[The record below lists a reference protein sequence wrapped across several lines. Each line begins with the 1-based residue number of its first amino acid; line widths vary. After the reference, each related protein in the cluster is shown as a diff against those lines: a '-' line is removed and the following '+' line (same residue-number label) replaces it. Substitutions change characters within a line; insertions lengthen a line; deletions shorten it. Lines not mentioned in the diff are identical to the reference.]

1 MSLKSKM
8 PLQVWILTLSAFAI
22 GTAEFVIA
30 GVLPQVA
37 GSLGITEGQA
47 GNLITAYALAIVVG
61 GPILTL
67 WLARFE
73 KRRVLIGLMAL
84 FIAGN
89 LIGAVTTNYSLLL
102 VSRVIAGL
110 TQGPFYGIGAVVATK
125 LVSDKLAGQAVGQ
138 MFAGLTLANVLGVPG
153 GTWIGNMLGWNATFL
168 VISALALIATLAIA
182 VLVPTQGRDSSAP
195 SIRGQ
200 LIAFKDRNLLASLA
214 ITALGWV
221 GFMTFYG
228 YIAPVAERVA
238 DFSVADLTW
247 VLVIVG
253 VGLVIGNTL
262 GGRTADAWLCYL
274 WPAAMIA
281 SLIVVGLVAP
291 FKWPFLAA
299 AFVFGIASFANVP
312 PMQMRVMQYGK
323 AAPELAAT
331 ANISAFN
338 VANALGG
345 LIGGTV
351 IDSSFGANAIPFAAA
366 IVPLVALLFILS
378 QERRGAGPGCVS
390 AVAEGGD
397 AMTRVSTRS
406 NVLSDIVTSGSF
418 QDHDCMVRT
427 IRKRALPAIILA

>member
-47 GNLITAYALAIVVG
+47 GNLITSYALAIVVG

-89 LIGAVTTNYSLLL
+89 LIGAVTANYSLLL

-125 LVSDKLAGQAVGQ
+125 LVSDKLAGRAVGQ
-138 MFAGLTLANVLGVPG
+138 MFAGLTLANVLGVPA

-168 VISALALIATLAIA
+168 VISALGLIATLAIA
-182 VLVPTQGRDSSAP
+182 VLVPAQGRDSSAP

-214 ITALGWV
+214 ITSLGWV

-238 DFSVADLTW
+238 DFSAADLSW

-262 GGRTADAWLCYL
+262 GGRTADANLRLSLLL
-274 WPAAMIA
+274 WPAAMIV

-312 PMQMRVMQYGK
+312 SMQMRVMKYGK

-345 LIGGTV
+345 LIGGAV
-351 IDSSFGANAIPFAAA
+351 VDSAFGANAIPFAAA
-366 IVPLVALLFILS
+366 ILPLVALLFILS
-378 QERRGAGPGCVS
+378 QERRGGGPVVS
-390 AVAEGGD
+390 APLLKGVA
-397 AMTRVSTRS
+397 
-406 NVLSDIVTSGSF
+406 
-418 QDHDCMVRT
+418 
-427 IRKRALPAIILA
+427 P

>member
-8 PLQVWILTLSAFAI
+8 PLQVWILTLSAFAS

-73 KRRVLIGLMAL
+73 KRSVLIGLMAL

-89 LIGAVTTNYSLLL
+89 LIGAVTANYTLLL
-102 VSRVIAGL
+102 ISRVIAGL
-110 TQGPFYGIGAVVATK
+110 TQGPFYGIGAVVATR

-138 MFAGLTLANVLGVPG
+138 MFAGLTLANVLGVPL
-153 GTWIGNMLGWNATFL
+153 GTWIGNELGWNMTFL
-168 VISALALIATLAIA
+168 VISALGLLATLAIA
-182 VLVPTQGRDSSAP
+182 LFVPAQRRDGATLD
-195 SIRGQ
+195 IRGQ
-200 LIAFKDRNLLASLA
+200 LTAFGEHNLLASLA

-238 DFSVADLTW
+238 GFSAADLTW
-247 VLVIVG
+247 VLVVVG

-262 GGRTADAWLCYL
+262 GGRTADANLRLSLIL
-274 WPAAMIA
+274 WPAAMIV
-281 SLIVVGLVAP
+281 SLIVAGFAAP

-312 PMQMRVMQYGK
+312 PMQMRVMKYGK

-338 VANALGG
+338 IANALGG
-345 LIGGTV
+345 LIGGAIV
-351 IDSSFGANAIPFAAA
+351 DSSFGASAIPFAAA
-366 IVPLVALLFILS
+366 IVPLVALLLILS
-378 QERRGAGPGCVS
+378 LERRNVGLALSREPGIAG
-390 AVAEGGD
+390 
-397 AMTRVSTRS
+397 
-406 NVLSDIVTSGSF
+406 IV
-418 QDHDCMVRT
+418 
-427 IRKRALPAIILA
+427 

>member
-1 MSLKSKM
+1 M
-8 PLQVWILTLSAFAI
+8 PLQIWILTVSAFAI

-30 GVLPQVA
+30 GVLTQVA

-73 KRRVLIGLMAL
+73 KRKVLLGLMAL

-89 LIGAVTTNYSLLL
+89 LIGALTANYTLLL

-138 MFAGLTLANVLGVPG
+138 MFAGLTLANVLGVPA
-153 GTWIGNMLGWNATFL
+153 GTWIGNALGWNMTFL
-168 VISALALIATLAIA
+168 VISALGLVATVAIA
-182 VLVPTQGRDSSAP
+182 IFVPAQGPDNSAL

-200 LIAFKDRNLLASLA
+200 LGAFRDRNLIASLA

-228 YIAPVAERVA
+228 YIAPVARLA
-238 DFSVADLTW
+238 GFSAADLTW

-253 VGLVIGNTL
+253 VGL
-262 GGRTADAWLCYL
+262 TADANLRLSLIL
-274 WPAAMIA
+274 WPAAMIV
-281 SLIVVGLVAP
+281 SLIVAGFAAS
-291 FKWPFLAA
+291 FKFPFLAA

-312 PMQMRVMQYGK
+312 PMQMRVMRYGK

-338 VANALGG
+338 IANALGG
-345 LIGGTV
+345 LIGGAIV
-351 IDSSFGANAIPFAAA
+351 DSSFGASAIPFAAA
-366 IVPLVALLFILS
+366 VIPAIALLFILS
-378 QERRGAGPGCVS
+378 QERGGSVGP
-390 AVAEGGD
+390 A
-397 AMTRVSTRS
+397 
-406 NVLSDIVTSGSF
+406 LSRPSLKEATS
-418 QDHDCMVRT
+418 
-427 IRKRALPAIILA
+427 

>member
-1 MSLKSKM
+1 VSLKSKM

-37 GSLGITEGQA
+37 DSLGITEGQA
-47 GNLITAYALAIVVG
+47 GNLITAYAMAIVVG

-73 KRRVLIGLMAL
+73 KRNVLLGLMVL

-89 LIGAVTTNYSLLL
+89 LIGAATTNYTLLL

-138 MFAGLTLANVLGVPG
+138 MFAGLTLANVLGVPL
-153 GTWIGNMLGWNATFL
+153 GTWIGNALGWNMTFL
-168 VISALALIATLAIA
+168 VISALGLIAALAISIF
-182 VLVPTQGRDSSAP
+182 VPTQAQDNSAP

-200 LIAFKDRNLLASLA
+200 LAAFRDRNLLASLA

-228 YIAPVAERVA
+228 YIAPVARVA
-238 DFSVADLTW
+238 GFGVADLTW

-262 GGRTADAWLCYL
+262 GGRTADANLRLSLIL

-281 SLIVVGLVAP
+281 SLIIAGVIAP
-291 FKWPFLAA
+291 FKWPFLVA

-312 PMQMRVMQYGK
+312 PMQMRVMVYGK

-338 VANALGG
+338 IANALGG
-345 LIGGTV
+345 LIGGAV
-351 IDSSFGANAIPFAAA
+351 VDSSVGASAIPFAAA
-366 IVPLVALLFILS
+366 IVPAIALLFILS
-378 QERRGAGPGCVS
+378 QERSAASSKRLGAKQ
-390 AVAEGGD
+390 
-397 AMTRVSTRS
+397 
-406 NVLSDIVTSGSF
+406 LSPSS
-418 QDHDCMVRT
+418 C
-427 IRKRALPAIILA
+427 

>member
-73 KRRVLIGLMAL
+73 KRGVLIGLMAL

-89 LIGAVTTNYSLLL
+89 LIGAVTANYTLLL
-102 VSRVIAGL
+102 ISRVIAGL
-110 TQGPFYGIGAVVATK
+110 TQGPFYGIGAVVATR

-138 MFAGLTLANVLGVPG
+138 MFAGLTLANVLGVPL
-153 GTWIGNMLGWNATFL
+153 GTWIGNEFGWNMTFL
-168 VISALALIATLAIA
+168 VISALGLFATLAIA
-182 VLVPTQGRDSSAP
+182 LFVPAQRRDGATLD
-195 SIRGQ
+195 IRGQ
-200 LIAFKDRNLLASLA
+200 LTAFGEHNLLASLA

-238 DFSVADLTW
+238 GFSAADLTW
-247 VLVIVG
+247 VLVVVG

-262 GGRTADAWLCYL
+262 GGRTADANLRLSLIL
-274 WPAAMIA
+274 WPAAMIV
-281 SLIVVGLVAP
+281 SLIVAGFAAP

-312 PMQMRVMQYGK
+312 PMQMRVMKYGK

-338 VANALGG
+338 IANALGG
-345 LIGGTV
+345 LIGGAIV
-351 IDSSFGANAIPFAAA
+351 DSSFGASTIPFAAA
-366 IVPLVALLFILS
+366 IVPAVALLFIMS
-378 QERRGAGPGCVS
+378 QERGS
-390 AVAEGGD
+390 SVAPALSQPALKE
-397 AMTRVSTRS
+397 AM
-406 NVLSDIVTSGSF
+406 L
-418 QDHDCMVRT
+418 
-427 IRKRALPAIILA
+427 

>member
-37 GSLGITEGQA
+37 SSLRVTEGQA

-73 KRRVLIGLMAL
+73 KRKVLIGLMAL

-89 LIGAVTTNYSLLL
+89 LIGAFTTNYTVLLF
-102 VSRVIAGL
+102 SRVIAGL
-110 TQGPFYGIGAVVATK
+110 TQGPFYGIGAVVATN
-125 LVSDKLAGQAVGQ
+125 LVFKNLTGQAVGQ

-153 GTWIGNMLGWNATFL
+153 GTWIGNALGWNMTFL
-168 VISALALIATLAIA
+168 VISALGLIAALAIA
-182 VLVPTQGRDSSAP
+182 VFVPAQGRDSATP

-200 LIAFKDRNLLASLA
+200 LSAFRDRNLIASLA

-238 DFSVADLTW
+238 GFSASELTW

-253 VGLVIGNTL
+253 LGLVIGNML
-262 GGRTADAWLCYL
+262 GGRTADANLRLSLIL
-274 WPAAMIA
+274 WPAAMIV
-281 SLIVVGLVAP
+281 SLIVVGILAP
-291 FKWPFLAA
+291 FKWSFLAS
-299 AFVFGIASFANVP
+299 AFVFGVASFANVP
-312 PMQMRVMQYGK
+312 PMQMRVMKYGK

-345 LIGGTV
+345 LIGGAIV
-351 IDSSFGANAIPFAAA
+351 DSAFGAGAIPFAAA

-378 QERRGAGPGCVS
+378 QERRGSLP
-390 AVAEGGD
+390 
-397 AMTRVSTRS
+397 
-406 NVLSDIVTSGSF
+406 SGW
-418 QDHDCMVRT
+418 QR
-427 IRKRALPAIILA
+427 PAWQCA

>member
-8 PLQVWILTLSAFAI
+8 PLQIWILTLSAFAI

-37 GSLGITEGQA
+37 GSLGISEGQA
-47 GNLITAYALAIVVG
+47 GNLITAYALAIVLG

-89 LIGAVTTNYSLLL
+89 LIGAVTTNYTLLL

-110 TQGPFYGIGAVVATK
+110 TQGPFYGIGAVVATR

-138 MFAGLTLANVLGVPG
+138 MFAGLTLANVLGVPL
-153 GTWIGNMLGWNATFL
+153 GTWIGNALGWNMTFL
-168 VISALALIATLAIA
+168 VISALGLIATLAIA
-182 VLVPTQGRDSSAP
+182 VLVPAQGRDGSAP
-195 SIRGQ
+195 DIRGQ
-200 LIAFKDRNLLASLA
+200 LVAFRDRNLIASLA

-238 DFSVADLTW
+238 GFSAADLTW
-247 VLVIVG
+247 VLVVVG

-262 GGRTADAWLCYL
+262 GGRTADANLRLSLIL

-281 SLIVVGLVAP
+281 SLIVAGFVAP

-312 PMQMRVMQYGK
+312 SMQMRVMKYGK

-338 VANALGG
+338 IANALGG
-345 LIGGTV
+345 LIGGAIVDT
-351 IDSSFGANAIPFAAA
+351 SFGASAIPFAAA
-366 IVPLVALLFILS
+366 VVPALALLFILS
-378 QERRGAGPGCVS
+378 QERGSCVAPTLS
-390 AVAEGGD
+390 QPALKE
-397 AMTRVSTRS
+397 AM
-406 NVLSDIVTSGSF
+406 L
-418 QDHDCMVRT
+418 
-427 IRKRALPAIILA
+427 